1 MEKNKTLVV
10 SPAPHFHKGT
20 SVEKAMWGVVIALIP
35 SFIGAIYFF
44 GWYSGMLVLLSVISA
59 VITEAISQKL
69 FGREI
74 TIKDG
79 SAVVT
84 GILLAYNLPPTVP
97 WWMPVVGSFF
107 AILVVKQFFGGL
119 GYNFLNPALAARAFL
134 MASWPSLMTD
144 FSKVKVHGGVISGI
158 TGAGNK
164 LLDAVTSATP
174 LGVVRAVKTVLS
186 NPLSPAEKIY
196 AAKLTVKYLNS
207 WDTIKHLLF
216 GNIGGVIGETSALL
230 LLLGAVY
237 LLVRGIINLRIPVA
251 YILTVFILTGIF
263 HLFGWTP
270 VNPLFHILAGG
281 LILGAFFMATDYVTS
296 PVTPLG
302 QWIFGIGCGVLTVLI
317 RLWGGYPEGVS
328 YSILLMNVATPL
340 IDRYTKPKILGSKK

>member
-1 MEKNKTLVV
+1 MEKNKALIV
-10 SPAPHFHKGT
+10 SPAPHFHKDINIQK
-20 SVEKAMWGVVIALIP
+20 VMWGVVISLLPALI
-35 SFIGAIYFF
+35 GALYFF
-44 GWYSGMLVLLSVISA
+44 GWYSGVLVLLGIISA
-59 VITEAISQKL
+59 VGTEALSQKL
-69 FGREI
+69 FGRKI
-74 TIKDG
+74 TITDG

-84 GILLAYNLPPTVP
+84 GILLSFNLPPTVP

-134 MASWPSLMTD
+134 MASWPSQMTD
-144 FSKVKVHGGVISGI
+144 FSHLKVHGGIISGI
-158 TGAGNK
+158 IAGK
-164 LLDAVTSATP
+164 ERLLDAVTSATP
-174 LGVVRAVKTVLS
+174 LGVVKAVKTVLS
-186 NPLSPAEKIY
+186 DPTAVDKLK
-196 AAKLTVKYLNS
+196 AAKATIKYLNS
-207 WDTIKHLLF
+207 FDTIKHLLF
-216 GNIGGVIGETSALL
+216 GNIGGVIGETSAVL

-237 LLVRGIINLRIPVA
+237 LLIRGIINLRIPVA
-251 YILTVFILTGIF
+251 YIGTVFILTGISY
-263 HLFGWTP
+263 LLGLTP
-270 VNPLFHILAGG
+270 VTPFFHIFAGG

-302 QWIFGIGCGVLTVLI
+302 QWLFGVGCGVLTVLI